1 MAGRKGS
8 GTKVQLSTG
17 TVRLTRLDLASV
29 QLAGVW
35 RGAPT
40 LSTSQLDWTGN
51 IDPGVY
57 VLGAWEALSHE
68 ESVCGR
74 CFRLDSDRR

>member
-57 VLGAWEALSHE
+57 VLG
-68 ESVCGR
+68 GR
-74 CFRLDSDRR
+74 GGAVSWVVGLWAMLPAG